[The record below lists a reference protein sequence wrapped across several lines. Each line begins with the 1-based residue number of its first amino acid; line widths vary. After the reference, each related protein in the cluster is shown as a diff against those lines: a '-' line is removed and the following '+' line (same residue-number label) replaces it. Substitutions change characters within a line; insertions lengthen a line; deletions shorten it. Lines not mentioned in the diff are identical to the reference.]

1 MSSSNIGGYNS
12 GAANLSAQT
21 GRVLL
26 VTAAGGGGSGTV
38 ALSAAAGAV
47 RPIGILKDAE
57 NVVGGVVSVVQ
68 GGYAFALAGG
78 ALTVAATTSVGSDLN
93 GAIVPIA
100 AGAGVWA
107 VGYFSPENGTDSAA
121 GDLTRIIVDPHF
133 VALS

>member
-1 MSSSNIGGYNS
+1 MSGRIGGYNS
-12 GAANLSAQT
+12 GAANLAAST
-21 GRVLL
+21 GLVLL

-38 ALSAAAGAV
+38 ALSVAAGAT

-57 NVVGGVVSVVQ
+57 NVVGGVVSVVEE
-68 GGYAFALAGG
+68 GYAFALAGG
-78 ALTVAATTSVGSDLN
+78 VLTVAATTSVGSDIN

-133 VALS
+133 VAVS

>member
-1 MSSSNIGGYNS
+1 MSGRIGGYNS
-12 GAANLSAQT
+12 GAANLAAST

-38 ALSAAAGAV
+38 ALSGAAGAV

-57 NVVGGVVSVVQ
+57 NVAGGIVSVVEE
-68 GGYAFALAGG
+68 GYAFAIAGG
-78 ALTVAATTSVGSDLN
+78 VLTVAATTSVGSDIN

-133 VALS
+133 VAVS